1 MKANLCL
8 KENKRGNDYV
18 VSDIHGEYD
27 KLMHKLITVGFDFD
41 RDRLLSCG
49 DGCDRGPKSREV
61 IELLDESWF
70 FSTLGNHEMMCID
83 AYKYSWASHDF
94 VQNGG
99 LWFYDLMPHEQDRV
113 IERLLGLPLTIQVEV
128 NGAKNLL
135 IHACVPGHVGMSAY
149 LNENTKMQDV
159 PTEYIS
165 NAVWT
170 RIFLTSY
177 GKSDWV
183 GLTKHV
189 HGFNKVFVG
198 HTPVDKMPV
207 MSDNYINMDTGVVFY
222 PEREFVFYNIHK
234 GCFV

>member
-8 KENKRGNDYV
+8 VENKRGNDYV

-27 KLMHKLITVGFDFD
+27 KLMRKLDTIGFDFN

-49 DGCDRGPKSREV
+49 DSCDRGPKSKEV

-70 FSTLGNHEMMCID
+70 FSTLGNHEMMCVD
-83 AYKYSWASHDF
+83 AYQHSWASHDF

-99 LWFYDLMPHEQDRV
+99 LWFYDLMPHEQDQI

-128 NGAKNLL
+128 NGEKNLL
-135 IHACVPGHVGMSAY
+135 IHACVPGHIGISEY
-149 LNENTKMQDV
+149 LSENTKMRDV
-159 PTEYIS
+159 PQEYVS

-170 RIFLTSY
+170 RIFLTNP
-177 GKSDWV
+177 GKSEWI

-207 MSDNYINMDTGVVFY
+207 LSDNYINMDTGVVFY